1 VRNSTYKVIWG
12 AGSSYAVEVTAPDGT
27 GRVVAPFKREAEAQ
41 SWIAE
46 EKWKDALAA
55 SQGNPAPPQKPG

>member
-1 VRNSTYKVIWG
+1 MRKSTYKVIW
-12 AGSSYAVEVTAPDGT
+12 AADLSYAVEVTAPDGT
-27 GRVVAPFKREAEAQ
+27 RRVVAPFKREADAQ

-55 SQGNPAPPQKPG
+55 SKGKAAPPEKSG